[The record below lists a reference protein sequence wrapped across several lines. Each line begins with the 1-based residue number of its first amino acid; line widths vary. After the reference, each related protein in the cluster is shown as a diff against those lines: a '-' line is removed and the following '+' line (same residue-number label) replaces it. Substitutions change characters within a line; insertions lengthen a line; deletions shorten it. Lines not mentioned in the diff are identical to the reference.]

1 MGIPWDLSFGL
12 DGRRSSAFCQNKMIC
27 EDGPTFH
34 LCYLE
39 IWVEETLSSGT
50 QVHKNSGISSATKMY
65 TYKGQLFWTFCRGS
79 YMQMRCDQTLQKQS
93 LVLLCQRLV
102 IPGTWLVTFQLFF
115 RWAVKLCDSWEY
127 HFFCFA
133 FRGLFKI
140 FSAIWDNGKVISFSQ
155 CKTFGF
161 MKDKKGKK
169 KKTLWPLPEYIFIW
183 I

>member
-1 MGIPWDLSFGL
+1 MALLSTCAILRYELKNPKLWD
-12 DGRRSSAFCQNKMIC
+12 SSAQKFWHFICYKHLQTSTNK
-27 EDGPTFH
+27 G
-34 LCYLE
+34 E
-39 IWVEETLSSGT
+39 ITLY
-50 QVHKNSGISSATKMY
+50 M
-65 TYKGQLFWTFCRGS
+65 YKGQLFWTFCRGS

-169 KKTLWPLPEYIFIW
+169 KNLVTSSRVHFYLNLTLYEKDREKA
-183 I
+183 

>member
-1 MGIPWDLSFGL
+1 MSW
-12 DGRRSSAFCQNKMIC
+12 R
-27 EDGPTFH
+27 
-34 LCYLE
+34 
-39 IWVEETLSSGT
+39 TLSSGT

-65 TYKGQLFWTFCRGS
+65 MYKGQLFWTFCRGS

-140 FSAIWDNGKVISFSQ
+140 FSAIWNNGKVISFSQ

-169 KKTLWPLPEYIFIW
+169 KKPCDLFQSTFLFEFNSIWERQGESLTLLMPLICIF
-183 I
+183 